1 MAELVE
7 EYTSL
12 TRRILYVLALGILI
26 VHGLFMLLEDL
37 PLVPLGVGMVAHSS
51 YLWLLQSFPFVRFA
65 SPAFLCSFALLV
77 ASHYLWITHFA
88 SHYHEVTHV
97 LCFFVLNVWIV
108 PFGFFISLSVN
119 ESTLPDR
126 LAQSADD
133 AYTDSAARSRQ
144 KSGLLSAF
152 SAARETRDGLMPG
165 MGKKV

>member
-12 TRRILYVLALGILI
+12 TRRILYALSLGILV
-26 VHGLFMLLEDL
+26 VHVLFMLLEDL
-37 PLVPLGVGMVAHSS
+37 PLLPLAVGTAAHCS
-51 YLWLLQSFPFVRFA
+51 YLWLLQSFPFVRFT
-65 SPAFLCSFALLV
+65 SPAFLCSFALLA
-77 ASHYLWITHFA
+77 ASHYFWISHFA
-88 SHYHEVTHV
+88 SHYHEMTHV
-97 LCFFVLNVWIV
+97 LCFFVLNVWII

-133 AYTDSAARSRQ
+133 VYMDGAARSRQ